1 MTWAPSE
8 GPTITGY
15 TVTYQILDGGEKKS
29 VMAADTAT
37 NRTITEL
44 ISGATYSISIVAS
57 SNTLPSTATTATI
70 TIGIANTLHIAVNK
84 PSLHSEPATITVTS
98 SSSTVLVGDSVTLTC
113 NFTPPPEVTDTPV
126 YEWSGPGVTDSKK
139 EGNTLTLTNISTSD
153 AGSYL
158 CTVTLG
164 GSVSSDTTITVEGK
178 RVDSRFELILPPP
191 SFPQSQ
197 CPLLVS

>member
-1 MTWAPSE
+1 M
-8 GPTITGY
+8 
-15 TVTYQILDGGEKKS
+15 QILLHILNA
-29 VMAADTAT
+29 V
-37 NRTITEL
+37 NQP
-44 ISGATYSISIVAS
+44 SIS
-57 SNTLPSTATTATI
+57 
-70 TIGIANTLHIAVNK
+70 LHT
-84 PSLHSEPATITVTS
+84 EPATITVTP
-98 SSSTVLVGDSVTLTC
+98 SSSTVQVGDSVTLTC

-164 GSVSSDTTITVEGK
+164 GSVSSGTNIIIEGK
-178 RVDSRFELILPPP
+178 RVDSRFELILPP